1 MQTMG
6 KLKPHKGLLK
16 RVKVTGT
23 GKLLRSKP
31 GRRHL
36 LSNKSGKTL
45 RQMRRQTG
53 IAKSEVN
60 RMKTLMGKR

>member
-1 MQTMG
+1 MG

-36 LSNKSGKTL
+36 LSHKSGKTL
-45 RQMRRQTG
+45 RQMRRSAG
-53 IAKSEVN
+53 IAKPEVN